1 MTPDVQVA
9 IVGGGPVGLVAA
21 LFAADAGLEPVVIE
35 PRETP
40 IDKACGEGL
49 MPGAW
54 RLLRDLE
61 LEPPGAELRGVAY
74 LQGSA
79 RAEHRFRNGTGR
91 GVARPTLHA
100 AIAAR
105 AAERG
110 IRVIRARVDA
120 VTPHDTHVTISGPG
134 VGPLTAGHVIAADGL
149 HSRVRDLVGLGA
161 RPQRSS
167 ARRFGL
173 RRHYAIAPWSDL
185 IEVRWTPH
193 GEFYVTPLGP
203 ELVGVAL
210 LGRRGADFGAAL
222 ADEPELAAR
231 LQADARGESPAQLG
245 QVRGAGPLL
254 QRTRARTAGR
264 VLLIGDA
271 SGYVDALTGEGLRL
285 GMAEAKAAVAAIAAD
300 DPARYER
307 DWRAITRDFRVL
319 TSGLVVAARSP
330 LRPAIVPAAVHL
342 PRLYGGIVER
352 LAR

>member
-1 MTPDVQVA
+1 MTPDAQLA
-9 IVGGGPVGLVAA
+9 IVGGGPVGLATA
-21 LFAADAGLEPVVIE
+21 LFAAEAGLEPIVIE

-54 RLLRDLE
+54 RLLSE
-61 LEPPGAELRGVAY
+61 LGVEPPGAELRGVAY
-74 LQGSA
+74 IQGRA
-79 RAEHRFRNGTGR
+79 RAEHRFQSGPGR
-91 GVARPTLHA
+91 GVARTTLHA

-105 AAERG
+105 VAERG

-120 VTPHDTHVTISGPG
+120 VGLHDMHVTISGPG
-134 VGPLTAGHVIAADGL
+134 LGPFTAGHLVGADGL
-149 HSRVRDLVGLGA
+149 HSRVRELAGLA
-161 RPQRSS
+161 SRPQRAS

-173 RRHYAIAPWSDL
+173 RRHFAIAPWNDL
-185 IEVRWTPH
+185 IEVRWTPN

-210 LGRRGADFGAAL
+210 LGRRGADFAAAL
-222 ADEPELAAR
+222 ADEPELAE
-231 LQADARGESPAQLG
+231 LLHADVCGDSRAQLG

-264 VLLIGDA
+264 ILLVGDA

-285 GMAEAKAAVAAIAAD
+285 GIAQAKAAVAAIAAD
-300 DPARYER
+300 DPMPYER
-307 DWRAITRDFRVL
+307 SWSAITRDFRVL
-319 TSGLVVAARSP
+319 TRGLVAAGRSP
-330 LRPAIVPAAVHL
+330 LRRAIVPAAVRM

>member
-1 MTPDVQVA
+1 MTPDVNVA
-9 IVGGGPVGLVAA
+9 IVGGGPVGLACA

-40 IDKACGEGL
+40 IDKSCGEGL

-54 RLLRDLE
+54 RLLRELG
-61 LEPPGAELRGVAY
+61 LEPPGAQLRGVAY
-74 LQGSA
+74 IQGRA
-79 RAEHRFRNGTGR
+79 RAEHRFRNGPGR
-91 GVARPTLHA
+91 GVARTTLHA

-105 AAERG
+105 VAERG

-120 VTPHDTHVTISGPG
+120 VSVHDTQVTIAGPE
-134 VGPLTAGHVIAADGL
+134 LDAITAGHLIGADGL
-149 HSRVRDLVGLGA
+149 HSRVRDLAGLTA
-161 RPQRSS
+161 RPQRAS

-173 RRHYAIAPWSDL
+173 RRHFGVPPWSDL
-185 IEVRWTPH
+185 IEVRWTRH

-210 LGRRGADFGAAL
+210 LARRGADFGAAL
-222 ADEPELAAR
+222 ADEPELAG
-231 LQADARGESPAQLG
+231 LLHADARGDSAAQLG

-264 VLLIGDA
+264 ILLVGDA

-285 GMAEAKAAVAAIAAD
+285 GMDQAKAAVAAIAAD

-307 DWRAITRDFRVL
+307 DWTTITRDFRML
-319 TSGLVVAARSP
+319 TSGLVAAARSP
-330 LRPAIVPAAVHL
+330 LRPAIVPAAVRL
-342 PRLYGGIVER
+342 PRLYGRIVER